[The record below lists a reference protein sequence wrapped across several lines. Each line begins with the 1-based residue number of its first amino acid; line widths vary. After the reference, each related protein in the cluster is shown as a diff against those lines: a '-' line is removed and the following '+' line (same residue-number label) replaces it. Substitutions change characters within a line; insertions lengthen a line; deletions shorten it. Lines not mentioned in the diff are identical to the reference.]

1 MLEII
6 TILGDLM
13 ADSKEQ
19 KPSIFSKMLEAGT
32 ALLDAQIVKAKS
44 TVMNQNLEDEFFYAK
59 AVTEDPT
66 YSVSAAGW
74 KEKPGRL
81 MDGHLRQMSIANS
94 VAAAIIQTRQNEV
107 ANHSKL
113 VTSEKECGWMMD
125 LRDKEALL
133 EKMKEEILAEQEQ
146 QLAMKQ
152 VSADT
157 VTLAGED
164 DPEAD
169 MAAVVGDDEAKA
181 IQKALRK
188 ADGDDVDPMVA
199 QDEQSQT
206 ADPNASQK
214 SDDEVE
220 EFNFELERK
229 AKERLEQKF
238 KDAKKKAQDF
248 ILNCGLTENRP
259 FETKRWNFDSALRA
273 IVRDSLTYDRYAIEI
288 VPDRA
293 KRVHHWFP
301 VDGATI
307 KYSSNNFKNY
317 KQISENFMNLD
328 ILYPEQQ
335 VQAME
340 KQKVL
345 ELNDKLLET
354 NAYKYVQIVR
364 GKIERA
370 YTEDELKLGIRNTTT
385 DIYANG
391 YGVSELELA
400 AGLITGHIN
409 AEYYNQAYFTQGFS
423 AKGILH
429 IKAAINR
436 RKLETVR
443 QQWQHML
450 KGARN
455 SFQTPIFAGMEDVAW
470 IPLTQNHQDIGF
482 EGWMRYLIKM
492 ICAIYQIDP
501 QEIGIGFKEEGG
513 SSGGMSGDNTR
524 EKLEHSKN
532 KGLYPLLRHIENFI
546 NENILKSFDNRFVMR
561 FTGITAESREASV
574 KRQDIERKFKKTLN
588 EVREEDG
595 LPPLPGGDEIILG
608 PEFMQWYAQFSPKAL
623 EQQKQEQDA
632 MALAAGGGDGEA
644 DPFGMDDMS
653 DDNMMGGDNLE
664 SSMISLEPADEPAD
678 KPADKPGV
686 KKSLA
691 RKKLEALVK
700 SRRRTRRVKIEYYKL
715 GK

>member
-1 MLEII
+1 MP
-6 TILGDLM
+6 DN
-13 ADSKEQ
+13 KEQ
-19 KPSIFSKMLEAGT
+19 KPSIFSKMIEAGS

-66 YSVSAAGW
+66 YSVSSAGW

-81 MDGHLRQMSIANS
+81 MDGHLRQMSGANS
-94 VAAAIIQTRQNEV
+94 VVAAIIQTRQNEI

-113 VTSEKECGWMMD
+113 VESEKECGWMMD

-133 EKMKEEILAEQEQ
+133 EKIKEEILAEMQ
-146 QLAMKQ
+146 
-152 VSADT
+152 
-157 VTLAGED
+157 AGGQAGPGSEGATIGAAQD
-164 DPEAD
+164 PNADPEASAQPD
-169 MAAVVGDDEAKA
+169 PLAIDGVKKAEGDDGE
-181 IQKALRK
+181 
-188 ADGDDVDPMVA
+188 VDSSVM
-199 QDEQSQT
+199 QGEQSET
-206 ADPNASQK
+206 ADPNASGK

-220 EFNFELERK
+220 EYNFELERK
-229 AKERLEQKF
+229 AKERLESKF
-238 KDAKKKAQDF
+238 KDARKKAQDF
-248 ILNCGLTENRP
+248 IINCGLTENRP
-259 FETKRWNFDSALRA
+259 FETKKWNFDSALRA
-273 IVRDSLTYDRYAIEI
+273 IVRDSLTYDRYAVEMI
-288 VPDRA
+288 PDRA

-317 KQISENFMNLD
+317 KQISENFLNLD

-335 VQAME
+335 VEAMN

-345 ELNDKLLET
+345 ELNEKLLEE
-354 NAYKYVQIVR
+354 NKYKYVQIIR

-370 YTEDELKLGIRNTTT
+370 YTEDELKLGIRNCTT

-391 YGVSELELA
+391 YGISELELA
-400 AGLITGHIN
+400 VGLITGHIN
-409 AEYYNQAYFTQGFS
+409 AEFYNQAYFTQGFS

-501 QEIGIGFKEEGG
+501 QEIGIGFKEEG
-513 SSGGMSGDNTR
+513 SSGGGMGGDNTK
-524 EKLEHSKN
+524 EKLDHSKN

-546 NENILKSFDNRFVMR
+546 NENILKAFDNRFVIK
-561 FTGITAESREASV
+561 FTGVTSETREDST
-574 KRQDIERKFKKTLN
+574 KRQDIERKFKKTVN
-588 EVREEDG
+588 EIREEDG
-595 LPPLPGGDEIILG
+595 LPPLPGMDDFIAG
-608 PEFMQWYAQFSPKAL
+608 PEYATWYGQFSPKAI
-623 EQQKQEQDA
+623 EAQEAEMKVQQDA
-632 MALAAGGGDGEA
+632 LEAQGGGE
-644 DPFGMDDMS
+644 DPFGLDEIS
-653 DDNMMGGDNLE
+653 DESMMGGDNLE
-664 SSMISLEPADEPAD
+664 ENMISPQTAEV
-678 KPADKPGV
+678 PGGPPV
-686 KKSLA
+686 KKSRRML
-691 RKKLEALVK
+691 RKSKP
-700 SRRRTRRVKIEYYKL
+700 STRRVKIEYYKL

>member
-1 MLEII
+1 MP
-6 TILGDLM
+6 DN
-13 ADSKEQ
+13 KEN
-19 KPSIFSKMLEAGT
+19 KPSIFSKMLEAGS
-32 ALLDAQIVKAKS
+32 AILDAQITKAKS
-44 TVMNQNLEDEFFYAK
+44 TVMNQNLEEDFFYAK

-66 YSVSAAGW
+66 YAVSSAGW
-74 KEKPGRL
+74 KEKPGRM
-81 MDGHLRQMSIANS
+81 MDGHLRQMSMANS
-94 VAAAIIQTRQNEV
+94 VVAAIIQTRQNEV

-113 VTSEKECGWMMD
+113 VKSEKECGWMME
-125 LRDKEALL
+125 LRDEEALL
-133 EKMKEEILAEQEQ
+133 EAIKEEILAEAEAGGQ
-146 QLAMKQ
+146 AG
-152 VSADT
+152 SG
-157 VTLAGED
+157 LAGD
-164 DPEAD
+164 QPGDEAQGQEPD
-169 MAAVVGDDEAKA
+169 AAAEQDLEAQTDQLGKAEGDDGE
-181 IQKALRK
+181 
-188 ADGDDVDPMVA
+188 VDSSIE
-199 QDEQSQT
+199 QGEQSET
-206 ADPNASQK
+206 ADPNASSK

-229 AKERLEQKF
+229 AKERLESKF
-238 KDAKKKAQDF
+238 KDARKKAQDF
-248 ILNCGLTENRP
+248 IINCGLTENRP
-259 FETKRWNFDSALRA
+259 FETKKWNFDSALRA
-273 IVRDSLTYDRYAIEI
+273 IVRDSMTYDRYATEI

-293 KRVHHWFP
+293 KRPHHWFP

-307 KYSSNNFKNY
+307 KFASNNFKNY

-345 ELNDKLLET
+345 ELNDKLLEE
-354 NAYKYVQIVR
+354 NAYKYVQIIR

-370 YTEDELKLGIRNTTT
+370 YTEDELKVGIRNANT
-385 DIYANG
+385 DIYTNG
-391 YGVSELELA
+391 YGISELELA
-400 AGLITGHIN
+400 VGLITGHLN

-470 IPLTQNHQDIGF
+470 IPLTQNHNDIGF

-501 QEIGIGFKEEGG
+501 QEIGIGFKEEG
-513 SSGGMSGDNTR
+513 SGGGGGMGGDNTK
-524 EKLEHSKN
+524 EKLDHSKN

-546 NENILKSFDNRFVMR
+546 NESILKGFDSRFVIK
-561 FTGITAESREASV
+561 FTGITAETREDSV

-608 PEFMQWYAQFSPKAL
+608 PEFMTWYTQFSPKAL
-623 EQQKQEQDA
+623 EMQQQEMDA
-632 MALAAGGGDGEA
+632 QKEA
-644 DPFGMDDMS
+644 MQGQGDPFGMDQTSPDSLMH
-653 DDNMMGGDNLE
+653 DDNLE
-664 SSMISLEPADEPAD
+664 SNLTSPQPAEI
-678 KPADKPGV
+678 PGAPPI
-686 KKSLA
+686 K
-691 RKKLEALVK
+691 K
-700 SRRRTRRVKIEYYKL
+700 SRRLLRKARPATRQVKIEYYKI